1 MPFILKRRKRMS
13 KTNVPDPTRGK
24 TRLIW
29 EGTYDWT
36 SNFFNE
42 HPDLKVGAEV
52 GVAGGQHIKAL
63 MENTNIEKIYGVDPY
78 ITDSWDMHSFFS
90 VDEEYGGFDGLYGE
104 VKELLAQFGD
114 RVELVR
120 KKSTEAAPDFEDES
134 LDFVFIDAIH
144 DYENCYNDIA
154 HWHHRVRKGGYVMGH
169 DWEHPG
175 FPGVQQAVV
184 EHYGDAVQ
192 GVPGPV
198 HVWYVEV

>member
-1 MPFILKRRKRMS
+1 MPKS
-13 KTNVPDPTRGK
+13 KSIPDPTRGK

-42 HPDLKVGAEV
+42 HPELKVGAEI
-52 GVAGGQHIKAL
+52 GIAGGQHIKSL
-63 MENTNIEKIYGVDPY
+63 MENTKIEKIYGVDPF
-78 ITDSWDMHSFFS
+78 ITDSWDMHGFFS
-90 VDEEYGGFDGLYGE
+90 VDEEYGSFDGLYNE
-104 VKELLAQFGD
+104 VKELLSQFGD

-120 KKSTEAAPDFEDES
+120 KKSTEAAPDFEDGS

-144 DYENCYNDIA
+144 DYENCYKDINY
-154 HWHHRVRKGGYVMGH
+154 WHNRVRKGGYVMGH

-184 EHYGDAVQ
+184 EHYGDTVQ
-192 GVPGPV
+192 GVPSPV

>member
-1 MPFILKRRKRMS
+1 MS
-13 KTNVPDPTRGK
+13 KTNTPDPTRGE

-29 EGTYDWT
+29 KNTYDWT
-36 SNFFNE
+36 TNFFNE
-42 HPDLKVGAEV
+42 HPDLKVGAEI
-52 GVAGGQHIKAL
+52 GIAGGQHIKAL
-63 MENTNIEKIYGVDPY
+63 MENTNIQKMYGVDPF

-90 VDEEYGGFDGLYGE
+90 VDEDYGGFDGLYGE

-144 DYENCYNDIA
+144 DYENCFNDIA

-184 EHYGDAVQ
+184 EHYGDAVR

>member
-1 MPFILKRRKRMS
+1 MPKS
-13 KTNVPDPTRGK
+13 KSIPDPTRGK

-42 HPDLKVGAEV
+42 HPELKVGAEI
-52 GVAGGQHIKAL
+52 GIAGGQHIKAL
-63 MENTNIEKIYGVDPY
+63 MENTKIEKIYGVDPF
-78 ITDSWDMHSFFS
+78 ITDSWDMHGFFS
-90 VDEEYGGFDGLYGE
+90 VDEEYGSFDGLYNE
-104 VKELLAQFGD
+104 VKELLSQFGD

-120 KKSTEAAPDFEDES
+120 KKSTEAAPDFEDGS

-144 DYENCYNDIA
+144 DYENCYKDINY
-154 HWHHRVRKGGYVMGH
+154 WHNRVRKGGYVMGH

-184 EHYGDAVQ
+184 EHYGDTVQ
-192 GVPGPV
+192 GVPSPV

>member
-1 MPFILKRRKRMS
+1 MP
-13 KTNVPDPTRGK
+13 KTKSIPDPTRGK

-42 HPDLKVGAEV
+42 HPELKVGAEI

-63 MENTNIEKIYGVDPY
+63 MENTTIEKIYGIDPY

-90 VDEEYGGFDGLYGE
+90 VDDEYGSFDGLYGE
-104 VKELLAQFGD
+104 VKELLSQFGE

-120 KKSTEAAPDFEDES
+120 KKSTEAALDFEDGS

-144 DYENCYNDIA
+144 DYENCFNDINY
-154 HWHHRVRKGGYVMGH
+154 WHNRVRKGGYVMGH
-169 DWEHPG
+169 DWEHPS

-192 GVPGPV
+192 GVPDPV
-198 HVWYVEV
+198 HVWWVKK

>member
-1 MPFILKRRKRMS
+1 MP
-13 KTNVPDPTRGK
+13 KTKSIPDPTRGK

-42 HPDLKVGAEV
+42 HPELKVGAEI

-63 MENTNIEKIYGVDPY
+63 MENTTIEKIYGIDPY

-90 VDEEYGGFDGLYGE
+90 VDDEYGSFDGLYGE
-104 VKELLAQFGD
+104 VKELLSQFGE

-120 KKSTEAAPDFEDES
+120 KKSTEAALDFEDGS

-144 DYENCYNDIA
+144 DYENCFNDINY
-154 HWHHRVRKGGYVMGH
+154 WHNRVRKGGYVMGH
-169 DWEHPG
+169 DWEHPS
-175 FPGVQQAVV
+175 FPGVQKAVID
-184 EHYGDAVQ
+184 HYGNSVQ

-198 HVWYVEV
+198 HVWWVKK